1 MLVGPRQDAWV
12 TSLVLHPGIT
22 QLRFKPAYNPYTEP
36 SMEVFS
42 YHQGQGGTRYWDKE
56 GDMRLSSLSLGPLT
70 AKPTLHLPSSLLSL
84 TSLIQATPFFCP
96 YRLEEVGRG
105 RELWALPS

>member
-1 MLVGPRQDAWV
+1 MLVEPQQDAWV

-42 YHQGQGGTRYWDKE
+42 YHQGQSGRE
-56 GDMRLSSLSLGPLT
+56 GDIRLPSLSLDPLT
-70 AKPTLHLPSSLLSL
+70 AKPTPHLLSSLLSL
-84 TSLIQATPFFCP
+84 TSLTQATPFFCP
-96 YRLEEVGRG
+96 HRLEEVGRG
-105 RELWALPS
+105 WELWALPP